1 MIMNKHLSKAS
12 GIWAKNVYIENEQ
25 KHYIFTEKSLERFA
39 QDILDE
45 CMYLCVNELADP
57 RDTPES
63 KIAIKI
69 REHFRSDNES

>member
-1 MIMNKHLSKAS
+1 MNKHLSKAS

-45 CMYLCVNELADP
+45 CMYLCLSVFVCVFVFVCVCGWV
-57 RDTPES
+57 RVCVFV
-63 KIAIKI
+63 
-69 REHFRSDNES
+69 RE

>member
-1 MIMNKHLSKAS
+1 MNKHLSKAS

-45 CMYLCVNELADP
+45 CMYLCVNEVADP
-57 RDTPES
+57 AF
-63 KIAIKI
+63 K
-69 REHFRSDNES
+69 

>member
-1 MIMNKHLSKAS
+1 MNKHLSKAS

-45 CMYLCVNELADP
+45 CMYLCVNVYVLSLSKSMFEH
-57 RDTPES
+57 TP
-63 KIAIKI
+63 
-69 REHFRSDNES
+69 NGM